1 MLSWARQQ
9 NHVLPV
15 TVGLVGFLLTLYA
28 GASHGLV
35 VGTIVGMTASLL
47 LYLEI
52 VTQLSFRAPQK
63 RKDPLTAP
71 NWKRI
76 DINVDGYD
84 IAHYVRQGQTG
95 KPLAWVCH
103 GWTSKPF
110 E

>member
-76 DINVDGYD
+76 DIN
-84 IAHYVRQGQTG
+84 IR
-95 KPLAWVCH
+95 
-103 GWTSKPF
+103 
-110 E
+110 